1 MLFKF
6 GIFWKMVIAGFLS
19 WTSWI
24 FLGFEFTIVTM
35 LAILIVLLTQERHFL
50 V

>member
-6 GIFWKMVIAGFLS
+6 GIFWKLVLASILS
-19 WTSWI
+19 WSSWAL
-24 FLGFEFTIVTM
+24 LGFEFTIVSM
-35 LAILIVLLTQERHFL
+35 LAILIVIMTNDKHFL